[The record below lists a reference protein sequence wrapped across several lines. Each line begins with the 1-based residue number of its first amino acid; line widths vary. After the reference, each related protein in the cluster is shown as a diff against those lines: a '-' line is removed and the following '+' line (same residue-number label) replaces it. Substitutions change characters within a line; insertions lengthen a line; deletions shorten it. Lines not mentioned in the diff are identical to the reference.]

1 MLKNGEAKGIAV
13 PEEEDE
19 AVRDLL
25 RLREDIM
32 EDEKR
37 TKQEL
42 LKLLLRYGYNYEEG
56 KHYWTAAHW
65 KWMEGLKFSQ
75 TIDKEV
81 YEEYKSMIKSLGE
94 REERLNVRI
103 EEIAGSKR
111 YKAKV
116 QNFRAFKGVDTLTAL
131 SLDVEIGDF
140 QRFGK
145 APAFMSY
152 LGLVPSENS
161 SGGKRRQ
168 GGITKAG
175 NTHLRKLLI
184 ESAWHYPR
192 GNQAGKKLM
201 ERRKGCQAS
210 VIDQADKAMHR
221 LNKKYTRLV
230 LAKGKMKTVA
240 ITAVARELAGFLWAV
255 GYQMDGGTL
264 PLRDNKSNEKQ
275 KRVSKLAEKALAA

>member
-1 MLKNGEAKGIAV
+1 
-13 PEEEDE
+13 
-19 AVRDLL
+19 
-25 RLREDIM
+25 
-32 EDEKR
+32 
-37 TKQEL
+37 
-42 LKLLLRYGYNYEEG
+42 
-56 KHYWTAAHW
+56 
-65 KWMEGLKFSQ
+65 
-75 TIDKEV
+75 
-81 YEEYKSMIKSLGE
+81 MIKSLEE
-94 REERLNVRI
+94 REGRLNRRI

-140 QRFGK
+140 QRFGSAK
-145 APAFMSY
+145 GFMSY

-161 SGGKRRQ
+161 SGGKRHQ

-175 NTHLRKLLI
+175 NTHLRKLLV

-192 GNQAGKKLM
+192 GNQAGKKLT
-201 ERRKGCQAS
+201 ERRKGCKAE
-210 VIDQADKAMHR
+210 VIDQADKAIHR

-255 GYQMDGGTL
+255 GYKMDGGTL
-264 PLRDNKSNEKQ
+264 PLRNNKSNAKERRMSCLAKQ
-275 KRVSKLAEKALAA
+275 ALAA